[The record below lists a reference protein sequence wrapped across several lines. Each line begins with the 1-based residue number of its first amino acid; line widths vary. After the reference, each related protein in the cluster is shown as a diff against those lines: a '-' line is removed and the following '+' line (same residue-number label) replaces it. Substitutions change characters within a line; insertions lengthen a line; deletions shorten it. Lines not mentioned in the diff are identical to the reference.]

1 MNISEGESS
10 LSRIVEATRVQ
21 LHRHR
26 DAGVS
31 DEDFVSKLLHEFVN
45 LRKEMSSDAGSLH
58 MALSCYRMALMTDY
72 VQELENKV
80 TFHKDAIEFLLQ
92 LDEFESL

>member
-10 LSRIVEATRVQ
+10 LSRIVDATRVQ
-21 LHRHR
+21 LRRHR

-31 DEDFVSKLLHEFVN
+31 DEDFVLKLLHEFVS

-58 MALSCYRMALMTDY
+58 MALSCYHMALLTDY
-72 VQELENKV
+72 VKELEDKV
-80 TFHKDAIEFLLQ
+80 AFHKAGIEFLLQ